1 MTNTFTALTER
12 SEGWW
17 SVQLKEDPGLL
28 TQTRRLDQI
37 ADMVRD
43 ALELFP
49 ELTDDPENAIVNIEF
64 REGESIAD
72 IANQAVQA
80 NQKAKQAQEEASQL
94 MRQAAAEL
102 SKKAYLIGTSA
113 HCWGLASKGHKNSLQ
128 RNRRVCVEKL
138 AP

>member
-12 SEGWW
+12 GEGWW
-17 SVQLKEDPGLL
+17 VVQLKEDPGLL

-80 NQKAKQAQEEASQL
+80 NQAAKQAQEEASQL

-102 SKKAYLIGTSA
+102 SQKGLSYRDIGTLLGVSF
-113 HCWGLASKGHKNSLQ
+113 Q
-128 RNRRVCVEKL
+128 RAQKL
-138 AP
+138 ATT

>member
-37 ADMVRD
+37 PDMVRD

-49 ELTDDPENAIVNIEF
+49 ELTDDPYKDIVNIEF
-64 REGESIAD
+64 REGEAIAD

-102 SKKAYLIGTSA
+102 SQKGLSYRDIGTLLGVSF
-113 HCWGLASKGHKNSLQ
+113 Q
-128 RNRRVCVEKL
+128 RAQKL
-138 AP
+138 ATT

>member
-17 SVQLKEDPGLL
+17 VIQLKEDPGLL

-37 ADMVRD
+37 PDMVRD

-49 ELTDDPENAIVNIEF
+49 ELTDDPYKDIVNIEF
-64 REGESIAD
+64 REGEAIAD

-80 NQKAKQAQEEASQL
+80 NQKAKQAQEEASPL

-102 SKKAYLIGTSA
+102 SKKGLSYRDIGTLLGVSF
-113 HCWGLASKGHKNSLQ
+113 Q
-128 RNRRVCVEKL
+128 RAQKL
-138 AP
+138 ATT

>member
-12 SEGWW
+12 GEGWW
-17 SVQLKEDPGLL
+17 VIQLKEDPGLL

-37 ADMVRD
+37 PDMVRD

-102 SKKAYLIGTSA
+102 SKKGLSYRDIGTLLGISF
-113 HCWGLASKGHKNSLQ
+113 Q
-128 RNRRVCVEKL
+128 RAQKL
-138 AP
+138 ATT

>member
-43 ALELFP
+43 ALELS
-49 ELTDDPENAIVNIEF
+49 L
-64 REGESIAD
+64 SL
-72 IANQAVQA
+72 
-80 NQKAKQAQEEASQL
+80 L
-94 MRQAAAEL
+94 MIRKMP
-102 SKKAYLIGTSA
+102 S
-113 HCWGLASKGHKNSLQ
+113 
-128 RNRRVCVEKL
+128 
-138 AP
+138 

>member
-102 SKKAYLIGTSA
+102 SKKGLSYRDIGTLLGVSF
-113 HCWGLASKGHKNSLQ
+113 Q
-128 RNRRVCVEKL
+128 RAQKH
-138 AP
+138 ATT

>member
-49 ELTDDPENAIVNIEF
+49 ELTDDPYKDIVNIEF

-102 SKKAYLIGTSA
+102 SKKGLSYRDIGTLLGVSF
-113 HCWGLASKGHKNSLQ
+113 Q
-128 RNRRVCVEKL
+128 RAQKL
-138 AP
+138 ATT

>member
-12 SEGWW
+12 GEGWW
-17 SVQLKEDPGLL
+17 VIQLKEDPGLL

-37 ADMVRD
+37 PDMVRD

-49 ELTDDPENAIVNIEF
+49 ELTDDPYKDIVNIEF
-64 REGESIAD
+64 REGEAIAD

-80 NQKAKQAQEEASQL
+80 NQAAKQAQEEASQL

-102 SKKAYLIGTSA
+102 SKKGLSYRDIGTLLGVSF
-113 HCWGLASKGHKNSLQ
+113 Q
-128 RNRRVCVEKL
+128 RAQKL
-138 AP
+138 ATT

>member
-12 SEGWW
+12 GEGWW
-17 SVQLKEDPGLL
+17 VIQLKEDPGLL

-49 ELTDDPENAIVNIEF
+49 ELTDDLYKDIVNIEF

-80 NQKAKQAQEEASQL
+80 NQAAKQAQEEASQL

-102 SKKAYLIGTSA
+102 SKKGLSYRDIGTLLGVSF
-113 HCWGLASKGHKNSLQ
+113 Q
-128 RNRRVCVEKL
+128 RAQKL
-138 AP
+138 ATA

>member
-102 SKKAYLIGTSA
+102 SKKGLSYRDIGTLLGVSF
-113 HCWGLASKGHKNSLQ
+113 Q
-128 RNRRVCVEKL
+128 RAQKL
-138 AP
+138 ATT

>member
-12 SEGWW
+12 GEGWW
-17 SVQLKEDPGLL
+17 VIQLKEDPGLL

-49 ELTDDPENAIVNIEF
+49 ELTDDPYKDIVNIEF
-64 REGESIAD
+64 REGEAIAD

-102 SKKAYLIGTSA
+102 SKKGLSYRDIGTLLGVSF
-113 HCWGLASKGHKNSLQ
+113 Q
-128 RNRRVCVEKL
+128 RAQKL
-138 AP
+138 ATT

>member
-12 SEGWW
+12 GEDWW
-17 SVQLKEDPGLL
+17 VIQLKEDPGLL

-37 ADMVRD
+37 PDMVRD

-49 ELTDDPENAIVNIEF
+49 ELTDDPYKDIVNIEF
-64 REGESIAD
+64 REGEAIAD

-102 SKKAYLIGTSA
+102 SKKGLSYRDIGTLLGVSF
-113 HCWGLASKGHKNSLQ
+113 Q
-128 RNRRVCVEKL
+128 RAQKL
-138 AP
+138 ATT

>member
-37 ADMVRD
+37 PDMVRD

-49 ELTDDPENAIVNIEF
+49 ELTDDPYKDIVNIEF
-64 REGESIAD
+64 REGEAIAD

-102 SKKAYLIGTSA
+102 SKKGLSYRDIGTLLGVSF
-113 HCWGLASKGHKNSLQ
+113 Q
-128 RNRRVCVEKL
+128 RAQKL
-138 AP
+138 ATT

>member
-1 MTNTFTALTER
+1 MTNTFTALTEQG
-12 SEGWW
+12 EGWW
-17 SVQLKEDPGLL
+17 VIQLKEDPGLL

-37 ADMVRD
+37 PDMVRD

-102 SKKAYLIGTSA
+102 SKKGLSYRDIGTLLGISF
-113 HCWGLASKGHKNSLQ
+113 Q
-128 RNRRVCVEKL
+128 RAQKL
-138 AP
+138 ATT

>member
-17 SVQLKEDPGLL
+17 LVQLKEDPGLL

-37 ADMVRD
+37 PDMVRD

-49 ELTDDPENAIVNIEF
+49 ELTDDPYKDIVNIEF
-64 REGESIAD
+64 REGEAIAD

-102 SKKAYLIGTSA
+102 SKNCLTIPVLTAARY
-113 HCWGLASKGHKNSLQ
+113 WGLAPKRHKNSPQ
-128 RNRRVCVEKL
+128 HSRGRCASKS
-138 AP
+138 

>member
-17 SVQLKEDPGLL
+17 LVQLKEDPGLL

-37 ADMVRD
+37 PDMVRD

-49 ELTDDPENAIVNIEF
+49 ELTDDPYKDIVNIEF
-64 REGESIAD
+64 REGEAIAD

-102 SKKAYLIGTSA
+102 SKKGLSSRDIGTLLGVSSQKA
-113 HCWGLASKGHKNSLQ
+113 Q
-128 RNRRVCVEKL
+128 KL
-138 AP
+138 ATT